1 MMAMRLGKPSAQFAG
16 AQCRNR
22 MGMREL
28 GEASMAR
35 VEITYFDDAP
45 PGGEG
50 ADALFDL
57 GMKYATG
64 NSVPTDFVAAHMWFN
79 IAAMRGNRDA
89 VRLRREIAEQ
99 MSDAEIAAAQR
110 AARDWLAAS
119 STKQAAPA
127 PTAAYSREMA
137 A

>member
-1 MMAMRLGKPSAQFAG
+1 
-16 AQCRNR
+16 

-35 VEITYFDDAP
+35 VEISYFDDAP
-45 PGGEG
+45 SGGDG
-50 ADALFDL
+50 ADTLFDL

-79 IAAMRGNRDA
+79 IAAMRGNNDA

-119 STKQAAPA
+119 AAGQSQSSPA
-127 PTAAYSREMA
+127 PAYSREMA